1 MPNIMNYK
9 EVLFSIYHLA
19 SGGVGTTFAPELDKL
34 LIVDL
39 VSCLSQGFA
48 CHVSVIFHIILSS
61 TFLSKILFITVFC
74 CLCFFLLRSLLSI
87 LANFFYYQKWY
98 NLAKYLYWGISAG
111 LWLFPRDTQLDIACK
126 RASIYHILGQ
136 TEKASVLYKKI
147 VEKLYKTK
155 LINNVVDLED
165 MNCFSDVY
173 SLIRYI
179 TQKNQAALERELE
192 ASQNREAEQ
201 RADLEHAK
209 KLEYLNYMAG
219 GVAHNINNPV
229 GILRLAAQRGLRE
242 LEKNLSPEKAQEIFQ
257 RILTQAD
264 RLHNIIQ
271 NFRDYAKGDREK
283 RETVALN
290 AVVEQIKDY
299 FSNQL
304 AAHQIE
310 LITELAA
317 ENPHIEA
324 NHFVLQEVLINL
336 ISNARDALENQ
347 PNAQITITTWQ
358 QTEKV
363 GISVAD
369 NGAGIPPEQ
378 QKSLF
383 SPFHTTKAHGTGLGL
398 NFAQK
403 AVHELHGTI
412 HYQEKS
418 PRGACFVIEFPQNTP
433 NDMTFS

>member
-1 MPNIMNYK
+1 MSLLLLLG
-9 EVLFSIYHLA
+9 VLL
-19 SGGVGTTFAPELDKL
+19 SGGVSLAGASKL
-34 LIVDL
+34 YPVLFLIPLKD
-39 VSCLSQGFA
+39 
-48 CHVSVIFHIILSS
+48 
-61 TFLSKILFITVFC
+61 ILFFVVMLITTMLTIYVSFVLIRLIFERAVNFIYSRKIYKLAYWLYYYSKYPIFSERDIDSC
-74 CLCFFLLRSLLSI
+74 YKLANICQFLGKIEESEKYYTKTLELITNKYNLISNINLLSI
-87 LANFFYYQKWY
+87 ESIKGFE
-98 NLAKYLYWGISAG
+98 
-111 LWLFPRDTQLDIACK
+111 DID
-126 RASIYHILGQ
+126 
-136 TEKASVLYKKI
+136 SVLEYLK
-147 VEKLYKTK
+147 VREAEELATLEK
-155 LINNVVDLED
+155 
-165 MNCFSDVY
+165 
-173 SLIRYI
+173 
-179 TQKNQAALERELE
+179 ELK

-242 LEKNLSPEKAQEIFQ
+242 LEKELYPKKAQEIFQ

-290 AVVEQIKDY
+290 AVVEQVQDY

-336 ISNARDALENQ
+336 LSNARDALENQ
-347 PNAQITITTWQ
+347 PNAQIIITTWQ

-363 GISVAD
+363 GINVAD
-369 NGAGIPPEQ
+369 NGAGIPLEQ

-412 HYQEKS
+412 RYQENS
-418 PRGACFVIEFPQNTP
+418 PQGACFVIEFLQNTSDNIP
-433 NDMTFS
+433 IS